1 MNFKGFI
8 AWRYLWS
15 KKSHS
20 AINVVSIVSAIAVA
34 VVAAAM
40 VCVLS
45 VMNGFN
51 DLVTRMF
58 SDFDPDLRIEVAE
71 GKSFSVETAA
81 IDSLKT
87 LPYVEILSQ
96 TIEETALVEFDG
108 RQIPALL
115 KGVDTLFSSLTQID
129 STIVDGKFM
138 VYDGAFERTVM
149 GQGLAVQLGINPHF
163 LSGVHIYAPKRNV
176 KVNMLRPQDSF
187 TQVTCFIA
195 GLFAVNQSKYDD
207 NMMLVSL
214 PLARDLFLYS
224 ETEVTALEIKLA
236 ADALKSAQKSIQQLL
251 GAEYKVL
258 NRYEQ
263 QADFYKI
270 LKIEK
275 FLTGLLLAFIMLIA
289 AFNLIGS
296 LSMLILEKKD
306 DILTLHTLGATER
319 DIRLTFL
326 YEGWMISSL
335 GAVAGIV
342 AGTLVCYSQQVWGW
356 LKLGHDNNYIIES
369 YPVSIQPLDILYVL
383 AVVLIIGFV
392 AAWYPAR
399 NISFDDKTWKRI

>member
-1 MNFKGFI
+1 MNVKGFI

-51 DLVTRMF
+51 DLVTRMS

-149 GQGLAVQLGINPHF
+149 GQGLAAQLGINPHF

-236 ADALKSAQKSIQQLL
+236 ADAPKSAQKSIQQLL

-306 DILTLHTLGATER
+306 DILTFHTLGATER

-369 YPVSIQPLDILYVL
+369 YPVSIQPLDILYVF

>member
-108 RQIPALL
+108 RQIPALF

-149 GQGLAVQLGINPHF
+149 GQGLAAQLGINPHF

-236 ADALKSAQKSIQQLL
+236 ADAPKSAQKSIQQLL

-306 DILTLHTLGATER
+306 DILTFHTLGATER

-369 YPVSIQPLDILYVL
+369 YPVSIQPLDILYVF

>member
-1 MNFKGFI
+1 MNVKGFI

-20 AINVVSIVSAIAVA
+20 AINVVA

-138 VYDGAFERTVM
+138 VYDGAFERTIM
-149 GQGLAVQLGINPHF
+149 GQGLAAQLGINPHF

-236 ADALKSAQKSIQQLL
+236 ADAPKSAQKSIQQLL

>member
-1 MNFKGFI
+1 MNVKGFI

-51 DLVTRMF
+51 DLVTRMS

-149 GQGLAVQLGINPHF
+149 GQGLAAQLGINPHF

-236 ADALKSAQKSIQQLL
+236 ADAPKSAQKSIQQLL

-342 AGTLVCYSQQVWGW
+342 AGTLVCYSQQVCGW

-369 YPVSIQPLDILYVL
+369 YPVSIQPLDILYVF

>member
-71 GKSFSVETAA
+71 GKSFAVETAA

-149 GQGLAVQLGINPHF
+149 GQGLAAQLGINPHF

-236 ADALKSAQKSIQQLL
+236 ADAPKSAQKSIQQLL

-342 AGTLVCYSQQVWGW
+342 AGTLVCYSQQVCGW

>member
-51 DLVTRMF
+51 DLVTRMS

-149 GQGLAVQLGINPHF
+149 GQGLAAQLGINPHF

-236 ADALKSAQKSIQQLL
+236 ADAPKSAQKSIQQLL

-342 AGTLVCYSQQVWGW
+342 AGTLVCYSQQVCGW

-369 YPVSIQPLDILYVL
+369 YPVSIQPLDILYVF